1 MNNEAAQNLIEQ
13 MSTRRAAI
21 QQMIDAGT
29 DADKFVVWMSF
40 LAIDYSGRVRRTVG
54 VEKATRMSEELAK
67 HCALRDS
74 RYQVKSFPA
83 ALAGEIDCLNAAI
96 TAIEQ
101 YLQQQQQVG
110 A

>member
-1 MNNEAAQNLIEQ
+1 
-13 MSTRRAAI
+13 MSTPLTLIRITAPHFCAGLTLGGLEVEP
-21 QQMIDAGT
+21 QMRCEGDASIIAET
-29 DADKFVVWMSF
+29 APILS
-40 LAIDYSGRVRRTVG
+40 Y
-54 VEKATRMSEELAK
+54 MSEQLAK

-101 YLQQQQQVG
+101 YLQQQVG